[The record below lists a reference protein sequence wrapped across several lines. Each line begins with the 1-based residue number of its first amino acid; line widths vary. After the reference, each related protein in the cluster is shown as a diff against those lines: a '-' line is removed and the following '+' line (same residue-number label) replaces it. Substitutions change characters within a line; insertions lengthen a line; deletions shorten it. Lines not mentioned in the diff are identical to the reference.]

1 MEDDHHIHEVDLFEA
16 ITLIE
21 DAEDAKNFFI
31 DLCTPAEI
39 KAFVE
44 RWKVCQLLNE
54 KKYSYRQI
62 SEMTRASLTTIG
74 RVARF
79 LNEENYGGY
88 RKMLEKI
95 SLSQDE

>member
-1 MEDDHHIHEVDLFEA
+1 MEDDHHIQEVDLFEA
-16 ITLIE
+16 IALLE
-21 DAEDAKNFFI
+21 DAKEAKNFFV

-39 KAFVE
+39 KDFIE
-44 RWKVCQLLNE
+44 RWKICQLLSTR
-54 KKYSYRQI
+54 KYSYRQI
-62 SEMTRASLTTIG
+62 SEITRASLTTIG

-79 LNEENYGGY
+79 LNEEKYGGY

>member
-1 MEDDHHIHEVDLFEA
+1 MNNDYQSFGIELFKAVALLRDSVEM
-16 ITLIE
+16 
-21 DAEDAKNFFI
+21 KNFFM

-39 KAFVE
+39 KAFTE
-44 RWKVCQLLNE
+44 RWKVCQLLAE

-62 SEMTRASLTTIG
+62 NRMTGASLTTIG

-88 RKMLEKI
+88 RKMLKKI
-95 SLSQDE
+95 SSLGK

>member
-1 MEDDHHIHEVDLFEA
+1 MQKMQKI
-16 ITLIE
+16 
-21 DAEDAKNFFI
+21 FFI

-62 SEMTRASLTTIG
+62 SEITRASLTTIG